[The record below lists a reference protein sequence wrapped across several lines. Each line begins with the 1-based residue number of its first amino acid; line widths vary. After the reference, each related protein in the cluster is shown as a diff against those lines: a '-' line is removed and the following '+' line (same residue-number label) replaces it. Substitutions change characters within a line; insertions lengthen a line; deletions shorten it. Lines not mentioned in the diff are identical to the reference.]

1 MLLAFAFYVPFYPFQ
16 TWYIATVEKSLIH
29 IGDWGFVIAQVTVMV
44 INFVLEYLWQTFVV
58 FRKSID
64 TNTAAQKQQQNVA
77 ETDDGTQD
85 KNSADNAEQAVQTK
99 DKAKDIATD
108 NLSQKIEVDVV
119 LVDAGKDK
127 IAVIKVLREVLS
139 LELSQAKTLAENTPA
154 TIAENKLKDEAV
166 VIADKLRNV
175 GATVELK

>member
-1 MLLAFAFYVPFYPFQ
+1 MLVDA
-16 TWYIATVEKSLIH
+16 
-29 IGDWGFVIAQVTVMV
+29 G
-44 INFVLEYLWQTFVV
+44 
-58 FRKSID
+58 
-64 TNTAAQKQQQNVA
+64 
-77 ETDDGTQD
+77 
-85 KNSADNAEQAVQTK
+85 K